1 MGKNPEGMK
10 GFLKPMLMLFLP
22 TKWRSTQNQKS
33 RRGERFIKT
42 KLRDFPSRQMA
53 LNP

>member
-22 TKWRSTQNQKS
+22 AKWRSTHKS
-33 RRGERFIKT
+33 KIPKG
-42 KLRDFPSRQMA
+42 
-53 LNP
+53 